1 MHRLLLFI
9 ALLAGVVGL
18 STPAWAEPPVHFAL
32 IVKDGTATVPAPQ
45 GCPTVASTVDLVFNE
60 QIHEHFTF
68 TTNGITTFHITETM
82 TGTFTSHTAGGDVV
96 ATGHFA
102 NTSSNQGP
110 GDPRQTFTSVINVNG
125 TTSDGSHLTLHI
137 LEHFT
142 VTPDGQVA
150 VGFERVDC

>member
-18 STPAWAEPPVHFAL
+18 STPAWAEPSVHFVE
-32 IVKDGTATVPAPQ
+32 ITKDGTATVPAPPECTA
-45 GCPTVASTVDLVFNE
+45 GASTVDLVFNE
-60 QIHEHFTF
+60 QVHANFTL
-68 TTNGITTFHITETM
+68 TTFHITETM

-96 ATGHFA
+96 ATGHFV

-110 GDPRQTFTSVINVNG
+110 GAPKQTFTSVLNANG
-125 TTSDGSHLTLHI
+125 RTSDGSHLTLHI

-142 VTPDGQVA
+142 VTPDGQVT